1 MHSKRLKTAM
11 IIAVSVICIGVIFVV
26 LWAGIRRKQR
36 ESSSARIQ
44 AEISEYSKQQDKD
57 GLITETPDPYFIE
70 KQKGYRYRRPD
81 TITYHSE
88 VTNTTRHAMVFLPAD
103 YSAEKQYPVLYLL
116 HGYGGSHKTWR
127 NKKADIILQNLYYFE
142 DVPEMIV
149 VCQNCNVNQ
158 QENVDDLGMEDSTAA
173 FDGSAED
180 LVTSLMP
187 YIEVHYPIKT
197 GAENTAIAGNSMGG
211 RNAIYA
217 AYTYPDR
224 FGYVGAFSS
233 GPVVE
238 AANGSDWMP
247 CLMQELPTDAK
258 PFNLLMIVT
267 GKTDEICG
275 KYSYQ
280 LDDYMNKL
288 GIEHIFYD
296 TTGGHQT
303 VVWQNALYN
312 FAKKLFINQ

>member
-1 MHSKRLKTAM
+1 MQSKKFEKVM
-11 IIAVSVICIGVIFVV
+11 IIASTAICMIGVFMIIWTAVQ
-26 LWAGIRRKQR
+26 RKQR
-36 ESSSARIQ
+36 ENSKAQVQ
-44 AEISEYSKQQDKD
+44 AEIAEYSRQQNAE
-57 GLITETPDPYFIE
+57 GLVTETPDPYFIK
-70 KQKGYRYRRPD
+70 KQKGYRYRQPD
-81 TITYHSE
+81 VIKYYSE
-88 VTNTTRHAMVFLPAD
+88 VTDTTRHAMVFLPAD
-103 YSAEKQYPVLYLL
+103 YSAKKQYPVLYLL

-149 VCQNCNVNQ
+149 VCQNCNVNKD
-158 QENVDDLGMEDSTAA
+158 ESVDDLGMEDSTAA
-173 FDGSAED
+173 FDGSADD

-187 YIEVHYPIKT
+187 YIESHYPVKT

-211 RNAIYA
+211 RNSIYA
-217 AYTYPDR
+217 AYKYPKR

-247 CLMQELPTDAK
+247 CLMQELSADTK
-258 PFNLLMIVT
+258 PFDLLMIVT
-267 GKTDEICG
+267 GKTDGICG

-280 LDDYMNKL
+280 LDEYMTKL

-296 TTGGHQT
+296 TTGGHQN

-312 FAKKLFINQ
+312 FARKLFTQ

>member
-1 MHSKRLKTAM
+1 MHTKRFKTVM
-11 IIAVSVICIGVIFVV
+11 IVAVSIICIGVMFVV

-36 ESSSARIQ
+36 ENSYAYVQ
-44 AEISEYSKQQDKD
+44 AEISEYRK
-57 GLITETPDPYFIE
+57 
-70 KQKGYRYRRPD
+70 
-81 TITYHSE
+81 
-88 VTNTTRHAMVFLPAD
+88 
-103 YSAEKQYPVLYLL
+103 
-116 HGYGGSHKTWR
+116 
-127 NKKADIILQNLYYFE
+127 
-142 DVPEMIV
+142 
-149 VCQNCNVNQ
+149 
-158 QENVDDLGMEDSTAA
+158 
-173 FDGSAED
+173 DGSAED

-187 YIEVHYPIKT
+187 YIEAHYPVKT

-280 LDDYMNKL
+280 LDDYMNKH
-288 GIEHIFYD
+288 GIKHIFYD

-312 FAKKLFINQ
+312 FTKKLFIQ